1 VAQDLGAALVTT
13 DAADVVADPDTDGVL
28 ICSNQPEHYEHVRTA
43 IAAGKAIFVEKPLVT
58 RPEDFGRILKA
69 MTESPETLLTL
80 GLNRRYSPMVA
91 VLRNSIEDDVDF
103 VEYLV
108 TEKFLPAD
116 HWSLDPV
123 DGGGRLVS
131 ESEHFIDLCNLIIGR
146 RPVSVTAR
154 ALGKMPDDLRTLCN
168 FTLTLHYEGAAA
180 TVVFNESGSSD
191 FPRERLTVLSRGQ
204 VAILDDFAT
213 LTLHGRRNE
222 KQGSK
227 LRRSM
232 GHKEALQQFVH
243 AIKGLPNELLTWEDA
258 ALATT
263 CMFAAQ
269 ESIRLGAEVDL
280 ASYRQALLDEAG
292 ATAAEPA
299 PVADSGD

>member
-1 VAQDLGAALVTT
+1 VGATFVTT
-13 DAADVVADPDTDGVL
+13 DAAELVADPGTDGVL
-28 ICSNQPEHYEHVRTA
+28 ICSNQPDHYEHVRTA
-43 IAAGKAIFVEKPLVT
+43 LEAGKAIFVEKPLVT
-58 RPEDFGRILKA
+58 RPADFGRLLAA
-69 MTESPETLLTL
+69 MADSPTLLTV
-80 GLNRRYSPMVA
+80 GLNRRYSPMVTA
-91 VLRNSIEDDVDF
+91 LRGSIEDDVDF

-131 ESEHFIDLCNLIIGR
+131 ESEHFIDLCNLIIGK

-168 FTLTLHYEGAAA
+168 FTLTLHYDGAAA
-180 TVVFNESGSSD
+180 TVVFNESGSSQ

-213 LTLHGRRNE
+213 LTLHGRKNE

-232 GHKEALQQFVH
+232 GHKEALEQFVR
-243 AIKGLPNELLTWEDA
+243 ALQGRPNELLTWEDA

-269 ESIRLGAEVDL
+269 ESIRLGAEIDL
-280 ASYRQALLDEAG
+280 ASYRQALMDEAG
-292 ATAAEPA
+292 A
-299 PVADSGD
+299 DSGD